1 MKKKS
6 SKSKTGEAVDK
17 KRSGAAAGLDVSGY
31 HEKRLILP
39 DC

>member
-17 KRSGAAAGLDVSGY
+17 KRSGAAAGLDVSGD
-31 HEKRLILP
+31 HKKRVTLP
-39 DC
+39 GC